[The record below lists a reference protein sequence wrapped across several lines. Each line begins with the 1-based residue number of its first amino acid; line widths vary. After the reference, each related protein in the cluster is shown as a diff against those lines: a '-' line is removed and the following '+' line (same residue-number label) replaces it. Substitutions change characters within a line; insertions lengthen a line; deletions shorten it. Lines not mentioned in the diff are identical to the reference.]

1 MKQSIQTRIK
11 NSLKM
16 FGRSSLS
23 SYKGFSIGDTVKNV
37 NNSCMH
43 YGSMG
48 TVVKVESLKN
58 NSGYLIHY
66 KVNNS
71 GSTYK
76 PGDILSKTED
86 QLEKVQK

>member
-1 MKQSIQTRIK
+1 
-11 NSLKM
+11 
-16 FGRSSLS
+16 
-23 SYKGFSIGDTVKNV
+23 
-37 NNSCMH
+37 
-43 YGSMG
+43 MG
-48 TVVKVESLKN
+48 TVVKVEALKN